1 VICDLMRS
9 YIEQRRQAR
18 EYDDYLR
25 CKVETARADIA
36 AGRVHSNDEIETKFS
51 TARDELLR
59 QAEA

>member
-1 VICDLMRS
+1 MRS